1 MSKWNTKVICTEVFK
16 HLDNKGFKEGQTYEI
31 KNGRLILPDGTE
43 GYTIL
48 EGIDDLNG
56 LYYAVF
62 KEVTK

>member
-31 KNGRLILPDGTE
+31 KNGRLMLPDGTE

-48 EGIDDLNG
+48 EGIDDLNE